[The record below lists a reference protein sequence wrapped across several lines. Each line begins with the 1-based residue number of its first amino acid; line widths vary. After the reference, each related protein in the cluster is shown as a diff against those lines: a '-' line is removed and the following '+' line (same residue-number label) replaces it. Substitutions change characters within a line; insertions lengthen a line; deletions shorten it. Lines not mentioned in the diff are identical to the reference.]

1 MTVDVLDV
9 NDNAPTFEQE
19 AYTAVIP
26 ENAPSGVSV
35 VNITATDPDEDK
47 GGAITY
53 EIIDEGEASGK
64 SNLLFSLSCHVI
76 NDNNSRIVRN
86 KSYDRGDLLGSSVD
100 REG

>member
-47 GGAITY
+47 GGVINY

-64 SNLLFSLSCHVI
+64 LIVNSRFLLCPIVQLLL
-76 NDNNSRIVRN
+76 NSRIVRN
-86 KSYDRGDLLGSSVD
+86 KS
-100 REG
+100 